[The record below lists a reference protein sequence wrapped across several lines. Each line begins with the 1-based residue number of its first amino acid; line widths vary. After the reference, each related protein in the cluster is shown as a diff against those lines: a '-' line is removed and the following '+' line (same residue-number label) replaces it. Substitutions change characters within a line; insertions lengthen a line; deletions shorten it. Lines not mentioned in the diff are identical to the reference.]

1 MSKRK
6 KRFVTI
12 ALPTPVEI
20 VNQQTGEV
28 KEVSQFIVP
37 VGDKDSDFCKVYNR
51 YISKISDLSRSERK
65 VFDWCI
71 ANMDYENKVLILNLR
86 KLALELRLAYGT
98 VRNAI
103 SKLIKKGFLKK
114 LENGLYLVNPAIACK
129 TSVSKKDG
137 ILIQFVKEEEYEE
150 FIAKVS
156 SSFKQNDSKRKK
168 E

>member
-12 ALPTPVEI
+12 ALPSPVEV
-20 VNQQTGEV
+20 VNRETGEV
-28 KEVSQFIVP
+28 YTVSQFIVP

>member
-12 ALPTPVEI
+12 ALPSPVEV
-20 VNQQTGEV
+20 VNRETGEV
-28 KEVSQFIVP
+28 YTVSQFIVP

-71 ANMDYENKVLILNLR
+71 ANMDYENKVLILNKTKVSNKIGIAVKTLYNC
-86 KLALELRLAYGT
+86 LSSLT
-98 VRNAI
+98 
-103 SKLIKKGFLKK
+103 KKGFLKK

-137 ILIQFVKEEEYEE
+137 ILIQFVKQEE
-150 FIAKVS
+150 FDEFIESVTKGKS
-156 SSFKQNDSKRKK
+156 G
-168 E
+168 

>member
-51 YISKISDLSRSERK
+51 YVSKISDLSKSERK

-71 ANMDYENKVLILNLR
+71 ANMDYENKVLILNL
-86 KLALELRLAYGT
+86 KNLATELRLAHQT
-98 VRNAI
+98 VKNAV
-103 SKLIKKGFLKK
+103 SKLKKKGFLKT
-114 LENGLYLVNPAIACK
+114 LERGLYLVNPAIACK

-150 FIAKVS
+150 FINEVS
-156 SSFKQNDSKRKK
+156 SSIKQEEERR
-168 E
+168 

>member
-51 YISKISDLSRSERK
+51 YISRISDLSRSERK

-71 ANMDYENKVLILNLR
+71 ANMDYENKVLILN
-86 KLALELRLAYGT
+86 KTKVSSEIGIALKTLYNCLSSLG
-98 VRNAI
+98 
-103 SKLIKKGFLKK
+103 KKGFLKK

-150 FIAKVS
+150 FINRVS
-156 SSFKQNDSKRKK
+156 PSIKQEEERR
-168 E
+168 